1 MLLAMEIIFSV
12 VNSLQFH
19 ESFHT
24 DFSPATLEIGKLDN
38 ILIWR
43 TVELQS
49 SVIREWERKAKCCKK
64 LLCIGVSLL
73 VWRWKCEQ
81 IANQAEKGT
90 VINIS
95 EL

>member
-1 MLLAMEIIFSV
+1 MLLAMEIILSV

-24 DFSPATLEIGKLDN
+24 DFSPVTLEMGKLDS

-49 SVIREWERKAKCCKK
+49 SIMWLQERKVNC
-64 LLCIGVSLL
+64 
-73 VWRWKCEQ
+73 
-81 IANQAEKGT
+81 
-90 VINIS
+90 
-95 EL
+95 

>member
-24 DFSPATLEIGKLDN
+24 DFSPATLEVGKLDN

-43 TVELQS
+43 TVGT
-49 SVIREWERKAKCCKK
+49 SVIQEQERKADCC
-64 LLCIGVSLL
+64 
-73 VWRWKCEQ
+73 
-81 IANQAEKGT
+81 
-90 VINIS
+90 
-95 EL
+95 

>member
-1 MLLAMEIIFSV
+1 MLLAMEIILSV

-24 DFSPATLEIGKLDN
+24 DFSLETLETARLDN

-49 SVIREWERKAKCCKK
+49 SIIQEQERKTNCWKK
-64 LLCIGVSLL
+64 LVCIGVSLW
-73 VWRWKCEQ
+73 VMRRKCE
-81 IANQAEKGT
+81 
-90 VINIS
+90 
-95 EL
+95 